1 LLKSTEKTPK
11 NKKSTIELIIT
22 NKTTRI
28 SESKEVPKKINLGIT
43 ALLIVFLT
51 AFLMRMLTY
60 ASLTADGGI
69 TFTGYDDYYHMRR
82 ILYTVSSFPHSLNF
96 DTYLNY
102 PYGFEIGWPPFFD
115 LLGALLAIILG
126 GGQPGTHTVEFAGAL
141 LPVLLGVLT
150 IIPVYVVAASVFDK
164 KTGLLGAFIFAVIPA
179 HVYISRFGAPDH
191 HVAEVLLST
200 AAYALFILAIKM
212 AGERNF
218 TLSSLKNISSD
229 KNIIHPLGLAVASGI
244 FFSLL
249 IFTWVGAPALISFI
263 GLYALVQATIDLKA
277 GKESDYLFVCSAVTL
292 FATLLFTIPLAAGEV
307 RPGLE
312 MSAMYLSWFQ
322 VVYVLILLTG
332 LFLLWGFSTY
342 VSKKGMDW
350 KYYPGIL
357 ILVFGSGL
365 LLIRIFSVEYYAFI
379 IEGLRFFSGKGEYIG
394 TISEAV
400 PLFLTSQG
408 KLTFSSVLGSFGLSF
423 LAALAG
429 FFLFSLEFKSEKSK
443 PEGVFFLLWTLFY
456 AYLALSQRRFTYLFA
471 VNISILTAYILWVLL
486 ESLDF
491 GKEVKKLVKSGKET
505 EKNSE
510 PAFQTGKRTVS
521 KTKSK
526 SKNRHAAESKSTAAE
541 PDYFKLVSGVALIG
555 LVFVPSIWL
564 GAAFAKDAASI
575 DPEWQD
581 SLKWLEAS
589 TPATSYYLEP
599 SETPEYGVLSW
610 WDYGNWIVYM
620 GKRPV
625 VSNNFQTGVEDSAR
639 FFITDSEEEAK
650 TIIEKLN
657 VKYVITDTLMAEG
670 KFSAI
675 TEIAGKN
682 IGDYYDVET
691 SKENTGLKTVATP
704 KQALLQTQIYKLQ
717 KLDGT
722 ALGNFRLIHES
733 TINSTENESGNE
745 NTVKVFEYVKG
756 ATLSGTVSPNETVM
770 ATLELSSNT
779 GRKFI
784 YQKGDVADEKGS
796 FEITVSY
803 STENTG
809 NGVHATSAYSLT
821 AGKNST
827 IEGVQVTENDILNGN
842 RIETNIPQNE
852 AGNE

>member
-1 LLKSTEKTPK
+1 MEKSE
-11 NKKSTIELIIT
+11 
-22 NKTTRI
+22 
-28 SESKEVPKKINLGIT
+28 KINQNKNARNGFSKNIFVLGA
-43 ALLIVFLT
+43 ALLAGFI
-51 AFLMRMLTY
+51 MRILTY
-60 ASLTADGGI
+60 ASLTANGSI
-69 TFTGYDDYYHMRR
+69 TFTGYDEFYHMRR
-82 ILYTVSSFPHSLNF
+82 ILYTASSFPHSLNF
-96 DTYLNY
+96 DSYLNY

-126 GGQPGTHTVEFAGAL
+126 GGQPDTHTVEFAGAL

-150 IIPVYVVAASVFDK
+150 IIPIYVIAASIFDR
-164 KTGLLGAFIFAVIPA
+164 KTGFFGAFIFALLPA
-179 HVYISRFGAPDH
+179 HVYISRFGAVDH

-200 AAYALFILAIKM
+200 TAYALFILSLKL
-212 AGERNF
+212 AGERKLS
-218 TLSSLKNISSD
+218 LSSLKNISSD
-229 KNIIHPLGLAVASGI
+229 QKLINPLGLAAASGL

-249 IFTWVGAPALISFI
+249 IYTWIGAPALIGFVA
-263 GLYALVQATIDLKA
+263 LYALVQATLDLKA
-277 GKESDYLFVCSAVTL
+277 GKRSDYLFICSAAALIT
-292 FATLLFTIPLAAGEV
+292 TLLFTIPLSAGAV
-307 RPGLE
+307 RQGFE

-322 VVYVLILLTG
+322 VVYVMILLAG
-332 LFLLWGFSTY
+332 IFLLWGFSAY
-342 VSKKGMDW
+342 ISKKGMDW

-365 LLIRIFSVEYYAFI
+365 LFLRVFSFEYYTFI
-379 IEGLRFFSGKGEYIG
+379 IEGLRFFSGAGEYIS

-429 FFLFSLEFKSEKSK
+429 FFLLSLELKGEKSK

-456 AYLALSQRRFTYLFA
+456 AYLALSQRRFAYLFA

-491 GKEVKKLVKSGKET
+491 RKEVDKLVKSKKKT
-505 EKNSE
+505 EKNLES
-510 PAFQTGKRTVS
+510 AFQTGKKTAS

-526 SKNRHAAESKSTAAE
+526 PKNRHAAESKSTATE

-564 GAAFAKDAASI
+564 GAASAKDAASI
-575 DPEWQD
+575 NSEWQD

-589 TPATSYYLEP
+589 TPTTSYYLEP

-610 WDYGNWIVYM
+610 WDYGNWIVYL
-620 GKRPV
+620 GKRPA

-670 KFSAI
+670 KFNAI

-682 IGDYYDVET
+682 IGDYYDVKT
-691 SKENTGLKTVATP
+691 TKENTGLKTIATP
-704 KQALLQTQIYKLQ
+704 KQALLQTQIYKLH

-722 ALGNFRLIHES
+722 ALENFRLIHES
-733 TINSTENESGNE
+733 TINSTENESRNK

-756 ATLSGTVSPNETVM
+756 AKFSGTVSPNETVM

-784 YQKGDVADEKGS
+784 YQKGDVADEKGL
-796 FEITVSY
+796 FEITVPY

-809 NGVHATSAYSLT
+809 KGVHATSAYSLT
-821 AGKNST
+821 AGDKST
-827 IEGVQVTENDILNGN
+827 IAEIQVTESDILNGN
-842 RIETNIPQNE
+842 RIESFP
-852 AGNE
+852 

>member
-1 LLKSTEKTPK
+1 
-11 NKKSTIELIIT
+11 
-22 NKTTRI
+22 
-28 SESKEVPKKINLGIT
+28 
-43 ALLIVFLT
+43 
-51 AFLMRMLTY
+51 MRMLSY

-69 TFTGYDDYYHMRR
+69 TFTGFDEFYHMRR
-82 ILYTVSSFPHSLNF
+82 ILYTASSFPHILNF
-96 DTYLNY
+96 DTYINY

-126 GGQPGTHTVEFAGAL
+126 GGQPDTHTVEFAGAL

-150 IIPVYVVAASVFDK
+150 VIPIYVIAASVFDRK
-164 KTGLLGAFIFAVIPA
+164 IGLLGAFVFAVLPA
-179 HVYISRFGAPDH
+179 HVYISRFGAVDH

-200 AAYALFILAIKM
+200 TAYAFFILAIKL
-212 AGERNF
+212 AEKRNLS
-218 TLSSLKNISSD
+218 LSSLKNISSE
-229 KNIIHPLGLAVASGI
+229 KKLINPLVLAVASGL

-249 IFTWVGAPALISFI
+249 IFTWVGAPVFISFI
-263 GLYALVQATIDLKA
+263 ALYALVQATLDLKA
-277 GKESDYLFVCSAVTL
+277 GKGSDYLFICSATAL
-292 FATLLFTIPLAAGEV
+292 FATLLFTIPLSAGAA

-322 VVYVLILLTG
+322 VVFVLILLAG
-332 LFLLWGFSTY
+332 VFFLWGFSAY

-350 KYYPGIL
+350 KYYPGVL

-365 LLIRIFSVEYYAFI
+365 LFLRTFSIEYYAFI

-408 KLTFSSVLGSFGLSF
+408 TLTFSSVLGSFGISF

-429 FFLFSLEFKSEKSK
+429 FFLFGLELKGEKSK

-456 AYLALSQRRFTYLFA
+456 AYLALSQRRFVYLFA
-471 VNISILTAYILWVLL
+471 ANISILTAYLLWVLL

-491 GKEVKKLVKSGKET
+491 GKEVKKLVKSGKEA
-505 EKNSE
+505 EKIAKS
-510 PAFQTGKRTVS
+510 AFQTEKKTVS

-526 SKNRHAAESKSTAAE
+526 SKTRHAAESKSPATG
-541 PDYFKLVSGVALIG
+541 PDYFKLVAGVALIG

-564 GAAFAKDAASI
+564 GAAFAKNAVSI

-610 WDYGNWIVYM
+610 WDYGNWIVYV

-657 VKYVITDTLMAEG
+657 VKYVMTDTLMAEG
-670 KFSAI
+670 KFEAI
-675 TEIAGKN
+675 TKIAGKE
-682 IGDYYDVET
+682 IGDYYEVKT
-691 SKENTGLKTVATP
+691 ATENTGLKTVATP
-704 KQALLQTQIYKLQ
+704 KKALLQTQIYKLH

-722 ALGNFRLIHES
+722 SLGNFRLIHES
-733 TINSTENESGNE
+733 TLNTTENERSRGD
-745 NTVKVFEYVKG
+745 TVKIFEYVPG
-756 ATLSGTVSPNETVM
+756 AILTGTASPKQAVM

-779 GRKFI
+779 GRKFT
-784 YQKGDVADEKGS
+784 YQKDEVADENGS
-796 FEITVSY
+796 FEITVPY
-803 STENTG
+803 STENAG

-821 AGKNST
+821 AGENST
-827 IEGVQVTENDILNGN
+827 IAEIQVTESDILDGN
-842 RIETNIPQNE
+842 RIEVKNYPE
-852 AGNE
+852 

>member
-1 LLKSTEKTPK
+1 MTDKCMRSPAEKGSANSSRIK
-11 NKKSTIELIIT
+11 IISF
-22 NKTTRI
+22 I
-28 SESKEVPKKINLGIT
+28 AV
-43 ALLIVFLT
+43 IVV
-51 AFLMRMLTY
+51 AFLMRMLSY

-69 TFTGYDDYYHMRR
+69 TFTGYDEFYHMRR
-82 ILYTVSSFPHSLNF
+82 ILYTVSSFPHILNF
-96 DTYLNY
+96 DTYINY
-102 PYGFEIGWPPFFD
+102 PYGFEIGWPPLFD

-126 GGQPGTHTVEFAGAL
+126 GGHPDMHTVEFAGAL

-150 IIPVYVVAASVFDK
+150 LIPVYMVATSVFDR
-164 KTGLLGAFIFAVIPA
+164 KTGLLGAFIFAVLPA
-179 HVYISRFGAPDH
+179 HVYISRFGAVDH

-200 AAYALFILAIKM
+200 AAYAFFILALKL
-212 AGERNF
+212 AGESK
-218 TLSSLKNISSD
+218 LSLNSLKNIASD
-229 KNIIHPLGLAVASGI
+229 KKLLNPLVFAAASGL

-249 IFTWVGAPALISFI
+249 VFTWVGAPALISFVV
-263 GLYALVQATIDLKA
+263 LYALVQATLDLKA
-277 GKESDYLFVCSAVTL
+277 GKGSDYLFVCSAVTL
-292 FATLLFTIPLAAGEV
+292 FATLLFTIPLSAGAA

-322 VVYVLILLTG
+322 VVYVLILLAG
-332 LFLLWGFSTY
+332 LFFLWGFSAY

-350 KYYPGIL
+350 KYYPGVL

-365 LLIRIFSVEYYAFI
+365 LFLRLFSVEYYAFV

-408 KLTFSSVLGSFGLSF
+408 KFTLSSVIGSFGLSF
-423 LAALAG
+423 LTALAG
-429 FFLFSLEFKSEKSK
+429 FFLFSLELKGEKLK
-443 PEGVFFLLWTLFY
+443 PEGVFFLVWTLFY

-471 VNISILTAYILWVLL
+471 INISILTAYIMWVLMD
-486 ESLDF
+486 SLDF
-491 GKEVKKLVKSGKET
+491 GKEIKKLVKSGKKT

-510 PAFQTGKRTVS
+510 STFKTGQKTVS
-521 KTKSK
+521 RTKSK
-526 SKNRHAAESKSTAAE
+526 SKARHVAESRSTDE
-541 PDYFKLVSGVALIG
+541 GPDYFKLVSGVALIG

-564 GAAFAKDAASI
+564 GAAFSKDAVSI
-575 DPEWQD
+575 GPEWED

-599 SETPEYGVLSW
+599 SKTPEYGVLSW
-610 WDYGNWIVYM
+610 WDYGNWIVYV

-625 VSNNFQTGVEDSAR
+625 VANNFQTGVDDSAR

-650 TIIEKLN
+650 TIVEKLN

-675 TEIAGKN
+675 AEIAGKN
-682 IGDYYDVET
+682 IGDYYEVKT
-691 SKENTGLKTVATP
+691 TNENTGLTTVATP
-704 KQALLQTQIYKLQ
+704 KQALLQSEIYKLH

-722 ALGNFRLIHES
+722 SLGNFRLIHES
-733 TINSTENESGNE
+733 TINSTENESSKID
-745 NTVKVFEYVKG
+745 TVKIFEYVPG
-756 ATLSGTVSPNETVM
+756 ATLTGTASPNQAVM

-779 GRKFI
+779 GRKFT
-784 YQKGDVADEKGS
+784 YQKGEMADENGS
-796 FEITVSY
+796 FEITVPY

-821 AGKNST
+821 AGDNST
-827 IEGVQVTENDILNGN
+827 IARIQVTENDILDGN
-842 RIETNIPQNE
+842 IIKVKNS
-852 AGNE
+852 

>member
-1 LLKSTEKTPK
+1 MEKSEKICQ
-11 NKKSTIELIIT
+11 N
-22 NKTTRI
+22 NNAR
-28 SESKEVPKKINLGIT
+28 KKISKNIFVLGV
-43 ALLIVFLT
+43 ALLAGFV
-51 AFLMRMLTY
+51 MRMLSY

-69 TFTGYDDYYHMRR
+69 TFTGYDEFYHMRR
-82 ILYTVSSFPHSLNF
+82 ILYTASSFPHFLNF
-96 DTYLNY
+96 DTYINY

-115 LLGALLAIILG
+115 LLGAMLAIILG
-126 GGQPGTHTVEFAGAL
+126 GGHPDTHTVEFAGAL

-150 IIPVYVVAASVFDK
+150 IIPVYVVAASVFDR
-164 KTGLLGAFIFAVIPA
+164 KTGLLGALIFAVLPA
-179 HVYISRFGAPDH
+179 HVYISRFGTVDH

-200 AAYALFILAIKM
+200 AAYAFFILALKL
-212 AGERNF
+212 AGERKLS
-218 TLSSLKNISSD
+218 LSSLKNISSD
-229 KNIIHPLGLAVASGI
+229 KKLINPLGLAAASG
-244 FFSLL
+244 FCLSLL
-249 IFTWVGAPALISFI
+249 IFTWVGAPVFI
-263 GLYALVQATIDLKA
+263 GFVVLYTLVQATLDLKA
-277 GKESDYLFVCSAVTL
+277 GKGSDYLFVCSAVTL
-292 FATLLFTIPLAAGEV
+292 FATLLFTIPLSAGAI

-322 VVYVLILLTG
+322 VVYVLILLAG
-332 LFLLWGFSTY
+332 VFLLWGFSAY

-350 KYYPGIL
+350 KYYPGVL

-365 LLIRIFSVEYYAFI
+365 LFLRIFSVEYYAFI
-379 IEGLRFFSGKGEYIG
+379 IEGLRFFSGEGEYIG

-408 KLTFSSVLGSFGLSF
+408 KLTLSSVLGSFGLSF
-423 LAALAG
+423 LTALAG
-429 FFLFSLEFKSEKSK
+429 FFLLSLELKGKKSK
-443 PEGVFFLLWTLFY
+443 PEEVFFLVWTLFY
-456 AYLALSQRRFTYLFA
+456 AYLAISQRRFTYLFA
-471 VNISILTAYILWVLL
+471 VNVSILTAYLLWVLL
-486 ESLDF
+486 DSLDF

-510 PAFQTGKRTVS
+510 STFQTGKKTVS

-526 SKNRHAAESKSTAAE
+526 SKARHVAESRSTAAG

-564 GAAFAKDAASI
+564 GAAFAKDAVSI
-575 DPEWQD
+575 GPEWQD

-610 WDYGNWIVYM
+610 WDYGNWIVYV
-620 GKRPV
+620 GKRPA

-650 TIIEKLN
+650 TIVEKLN

-675 TEIAGKN
+675 AEIAGKN
-682 IGDYYDVET
+682 IGDYYEVKT
-691 SKENTGLKTVATP
+691 TNENTGLKTVATP
-704 KQALLQTQIYKLQ
+704 KQALLQSEIYKLH

-733 TINSTENESGNE
+733 TINSTENESSKESNKE
-745 NTVKVFEYVKG
+745 NTVKVFEYVPG
-756 ATLSGTVSPNETVM
+756 ATLTGTVSPNQTVM

-779 GRKFI
+779 GRKFT

-796 FEITVSY
+796 FEITVPY

-821 AGKNST
+821 AGDNST
-827 IEGVQVTENDILNGN
+827 IAEIQVTENDILDGN
-842 RIETNIPQNE
+842 KIEVKNSPE
-852 AGNE
+852 